1 MRVFAGVVV
10 VAAVGVSALAV
21 ARIGPFADPVTLV
34 VGDSVTNLS
43 RIEMRMRLNPPG
55 KKIAIGTVDNLLMI
69 EGNDVT

>member
-1 MRVFAGVVV
+1 MRMFAGVVV

-43 RIEMRMRLNPPG
+43 RIE
-55 KKIAIGTVDNLLMI
+55 I
-69 EGNDVT
+69 EETTGAKVVAQNRQPEVLGP

>member
-1 MRVFAGVVV
+1 MRMFAGVVV

-43 RIEMRMRLNPPG
+43 RIEIEETTGAKVVAQNRQTW
-55 KKIAIGTVDNLLMI
+55 ALMAPR
-69 EGNDVT
+69 VAAP